1 MANITELQ
9 FQGDSTVHKLNDARI
24 TTTAVTNT
32 THILT
37 TNSDVTRIAPITTS
51 NLASALGVNAD
62 NARQYIMDNVN
73 EVALE
78 GNFSWDK
85 GSAIIEI
92 YAHTNYPTY
101 VMYCIGWNNNDLA
114 DSIFRIENR
123 QLYGSMYPFH
133 IYYSGTAVKGRI
145 VITSNREKC
154 NVSIRC
160 STNISRSTNT
170 DITDMTEKTFS

>member
-37 TNSDVTRIAPITTS
+37 TNSDVTRIAPITTT
-51 NLASALGVNAD
+51 NLASAMGVNAD
-62 NARQYIMDNVN
+62 NAMQYIMDNVT
-73 EVALE
+73 EVAIE

-92 YAHTNYPTY
+92 YAHTNYPAY
-101 VMYCIGWNNNDLA
+101 AKYCIGWNNNNLVN
-114 DSIFRIENR
+114 SIFRIESH
-123 QLYGSMYPFH
+123 QLTGSRNPFH
-133 IYYSGTAVKGRI
+133 VYYSGTAVNGRI
-145 VITSNREKC
+145 VIKSNGEMC

-160 STNISRSTNT
+160 STDISRSTNT